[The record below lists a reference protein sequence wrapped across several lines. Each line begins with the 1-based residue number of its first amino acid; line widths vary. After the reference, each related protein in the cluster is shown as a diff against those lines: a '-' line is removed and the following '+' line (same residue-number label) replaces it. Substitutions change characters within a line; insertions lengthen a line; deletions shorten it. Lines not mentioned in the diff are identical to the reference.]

1 MAVSFK
7 YGWFN
12 ELWIGKFWKPA
23 VLQTFLTCFVSKGV
37 NSSYPPDLKITCTLW
52 DILGM
57 VSNFFTLVELPLY
70 KSKNESKKFIPVSE
84 S

>member
-52 DILGM
+52 GILGM
-57 VSNFFTLVELPLY
+57 VSHFFWRTFVERQT
-70 KSKNESKKFIPVSE
+70 
-84 S
+84 